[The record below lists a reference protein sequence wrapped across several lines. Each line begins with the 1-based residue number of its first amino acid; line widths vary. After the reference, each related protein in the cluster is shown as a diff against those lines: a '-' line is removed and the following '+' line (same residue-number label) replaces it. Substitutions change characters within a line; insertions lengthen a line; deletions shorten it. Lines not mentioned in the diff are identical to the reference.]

1 MSPRETRKPRFYNPG
16 RRVSAG
22 WLLLG
27 LLAALQAR
35 AEPFGLELRDAEGHW
50 QPSLAMD
57 TAVRMQVTGL
67 VAEVTVT
74 QRYENSSP
82 HWQEGRY
89 LLPLPAEAAVG
100 ALRIRIGERV
110 IEGEVQEKQQARQ
123 TYEQAAASG
132 QRTAL
137 VEQDRPNLFRTAV
150 ANIGPGETVEIE
162 IGYWQRVDFRD
173 GAFQLSLPLTLTPRY
188 RAGGSA
194 LDEPTG
200 ILPIADAATPLASPA
215 LEPNVSLEAVIDP
228 GLPLASLDSP
238 THEVEVA
245 RKGDQWTLR
254 LSNFVEASDRDFA
267 IEWRPAPSATPQ
279 RALFSENLDGE
290 LYTMLML
297 LPPDQPVA
305 PVPRELLLV
314 IDHSGSMMGTS
325 MAQAIA
331 ALDDALGRLRPDER
345 FNVIRFN
352 DRNEAF
358 APAAVPANPANVLQA
373 RQWVQA
379 LRAEG
384 GTEMGPALSTA
395 LGTPATPGFLRQL
408 VLITDA
414 AVGNENELLAQ
425 IEQQRGDTRVFTVGI
440 GSAPN
445 EHFIRRAA
453 EAGRGSFA
461 LIRDIGEVGSGM
473 GALMARIDRPLL
485 RDVAVE
491 WPVAAE
497 AYPARLPDLYAGEP
511 LLLLARVDGLQGQLK
526 VRGEG
531 RHQTWSDGVNLALG
545 KHSPGRGIGRLW
557 GRARLQNLQDSLRL
571 GADPEQVRSDSLEVA
586 LKLGLA
592 SPYTSLVAV
601 ERTPVRPIEAG
612 LASTAIPNATPAGS
626 LAMAQGST
634 PATRLLGWAI
644 ALLLMA
650 GALFRP
656 TTTRSTALG

>member
-1 MSPRETRKPRFYNPG
+1 MSPRETRKPRLFPAG
-16 RRVSAG
+16 RPVPAG

-35 AEPFGLELRDAEGHW
+35 AEPFGLELRDADGGW

-57 TAVRMQVTGL
+57 TAIRLQVTGL

-74 QRYENSSP
+74 QRYENRSP

-100 ALRIRIGERV
+100 ALRIRIGERL

-173 GAFQLSLPLTLTPRY
+173 GAFQLALPLTLTPRY

-200 ILPIADAATPLASPA
+200 ILPIAGAATPLSTPA
-215 LEPNVSLEAVIDP
+215 LEPSVSLEAVIDP

-238 THEVEVA
+238 THEVEVT
-245 RKGDQWTLR
+245 RQGDQWNLR
-254 LSNFVEASDRDFA
+254 LSNFVEASDRDLA
-267 IEWRPAPSATPQ
+267 LEWRPAPSAIPQ
-279 RALFSENLDGE
+279 RALFTEAVDGQH
-290 LYTMLML
+290 YAMLML

-314 IDHSGSMMGTS
+314 IDHSGSMLGTS
-325 MAQAIA
+325 MDQAIA

-352 DRNEAF
+352 HSSEAF
-358 APAAVPANPANVLQA
+358 VPAAVPASPANVLQA

-379 LRAEG
+379 LRADG
-384 GTEMGPALSTA
+384 GTEMAPALQRA
-395 LGTPATPGFLRQL
+395 LATPATPGFLRQL

-461 LIRDIGEVGSGM
+461 LIRDIAGVSRDM

-485 RDVAVE
+485 RDVAVD

-497 AYPARLPDLYAGEP
+497 AYPARVPDLYAGEP

-526 VRGEG
+526 VRGQG
-531 RHQTWSDGVNLALG
+531 RHQAWTDGVNLALG

-557 GRARLQNLQDSLRL
+557 GRARLQDLQDSLRH
-571 GADPEQVRSDSLEVA
+571 GADPEQVRNASLEVA
-586 LKLGLA
+586 LPLGLA
-592 SPYTSLVAV
+592 SAYTSLVAV
-601 ERTPVRPIEAG
+601 ERTPVRPLETG
-612 LASTAIPNATPAGS
+612 LASTTIPNATPAGS

-650 GALFRP
+650 GALLRTP
-656 TTTRSTALG
+656 TTRSTTLG